1 MLPATIISGFLGA
14 GKTTLIN
21 HLLHNPGDDRLAVLV
36 NDFGAINIDQDLI
49 KIETQNRI
57 ELSNGCVCCSIQ
69 DDLAA
74 GLVSL
79 SRLPNKFTRVALECS
94 GVSHP
99 AGILKVFDSDPVRE
113 LFYVDGLF
121 CLIDTSNLL
130 DLDFRSTELAIDQAA
145 MSDLVLL
152 NKTDL
157 VSEAVRVE
165 VRQTLQAAQ
174 RSMKLLEV
182 VRAEIP
188 TAILFGPAEQT
199 KRSRQRATAEGN
211 HSDLYESASFVWESP
226 VNAEAFKRFCD
237 ELPSQIL
244 RGKGVLS
251 LMVNDGE
258 RPLRAIF
265 QLVGRRSSVEVE
277 RADGPEISRI
287 VLIARRGELDRSAI
301 AAALKLCPGARSLLP
316 IARPPGPKRP
326 MICQ

>member
-21 HLLHNPGDDRLAVLV
+21 RLLHNPGDDRLAVLV
-36 NDFGAINIDQDLI
+36 NDFGSVNIDQDLI
-49 KIETQNRI
+49 KVETQNRI

-79 SRLPNKFTRVALECS
+79 SRFPDKFTRVALECS

-99 AGILKVFDSDPVRE
+99 AGILKIFDSDPIRE

-145 MSDLVLL
+145 MSDLVFL

-157 VSEAVRVE
+157 VSEAVRIE

-174 RSMKLLEV
+174 QSMKLSEV

-188 TAILFGPAEQT
+188 TAILFGLAEKT
-199 KRSRQRATAEGN
+199 RRSRQRAATEGN
-211 HSDLYESASFVWESP
+211 HSDLYESASFFWDSP
-226 VNAEAFKRFCD
+226 VDAGAFKRFCD

-244 RGKGVLS
+244 RGKGVLG
-251 LMVNDGE
+251 LMVNRG

-265 QLVGRRSSVEVE
+265 QLVGRRSTVEVE
-277 RADGPEISRI
+277 TADGPEISRI
-287 VLIARRGELDRSAI
+287 VLIARRGKLDRSAI
-301 AAALKLCPGARSLLP
+301 AKALKFCPGARIQP
-316 IARPPGPKRP
+316 IARRRGPKRP
-326 MICQ
+326 LISH

>member
-1 MLPATIISGFLGA
+1 MVPATIISGFLGA

-36 NDFGAINIDQDLI
+36 NDFGAVNIDQDLI
-49 KIETQNRI
+49 KVETQNRI

-99 AGILKVFDSDPVRE
+99 AGILKIFDSDPVRE

-130 DLDFRSTELAIDQAA
+130 DLDFRSAELAIDQAA
-145 MSDLVLL
+145 MSDLVFL

-182 VRAEIP
+182 LRAEIP
-188 TAILFGPAEQT
+188 TAILFGPPEEP
-199 KRSRQRATAEGN
+199 KRSRQRAAPEDN
-211 HSDLYESASFVWESP
+211 HSDLYESASFFWQSP
-226 VNAEAFKRFCD
+226 VNAAAFKRFCD

-251 LMVNDGE
+251 LMVNGE
-258 RPLRAIF
+258 HPLRALF
-265 QLVGRRSSVEVE
+265 QLVGKRSSVEVE
-277 RADGPEISRI
+277 TADGPEISRI
-287 VLIARRGELDRSAI
+287 VLIARRGELDRRAI
-301 AAALKLCPGARSLLP
+301 AAALKLCPGARSFVP
-316 IARPPGPKRP
+316 IARPRGPKGP